1 MQLGEQHRCALFSSL
16 TSNNHIQINARQA
29 GTMVT
34 KEFSDNAL
42 QSVPNNSVAGLF
54 TGGYPKPRMCAIV
67 LLPDNKKRP
76 SGDHSGTIGQS

>member
-1 MQLGEQHRCALFSSL
+1 
-16 TSNNHIQINARQA
+16 
-29 GTMVT
+29 MVT